1 MDKKVIYPGS
11 FDPITKGH
19 LDIIKRI
26 SSLFNKVILGVFI
39 NSSKHQWIDID
50 ERVNLIKKVL
60 ESEGKKNAE
69 VVKFSG
75 LLVDY
80 IEKENIDIL
89 VRGLRAVSDYEYE
102 LQINLV
108 NKSLT
113 NSNFETIF
121 LTASRKYLYLSSSI
135 VKEIALN
142 KGNLQQ
148 FIPEVIISDIEKR
161 ADDINGRKKEN

>member
-1 MDKKVIYPGS
+1 M
-11 FDPITKGH
+11 F
-19 LDIIKRI
+19 LM
-26 SSLFNKVILGVFI
+26 IL
-39 NSSKHQWIDID
+39 S
-50 ERVNLIKKVL
+50 VNLIKKVL
-60 ESEGKKNAE
+60 ESEGIKNAE
-69 VVKFSG
+69 VVQFSG

-148 FIPEVIISDIEKR
+148 FIPEVIISSIEKR

>member
-26 SSLFNKVILGVFI
+26 SSLFNKVIIGVFI
-39 NSSKHQWIDID
+39 NSSKNQWFDID
-50 ERVNLIKKVL
+50 ERVNLIKRVL
-60 ESEGKKNAE
+60 ESEGIKNAE
-69 VVKFSG
+69 VVQFSG

-161 ADDINGRKKEN
+161 ADDINGRKEKN